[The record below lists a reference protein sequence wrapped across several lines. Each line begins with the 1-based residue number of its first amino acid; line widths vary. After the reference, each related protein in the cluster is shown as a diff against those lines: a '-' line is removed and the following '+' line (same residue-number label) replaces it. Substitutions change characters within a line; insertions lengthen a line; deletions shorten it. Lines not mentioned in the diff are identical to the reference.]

1 MFSRRRSSE
10 LGDGPAAAESWWEEV
25 EKGYTSLAGRRDSR
39 LKIDEKLN
47 NLAEWQM
54 RTIAFL
60 QEGKA
65 RRPVDD
71 TPVAALG
78 KSWEELD
85 VVVPIPPPTERK
97 QDSSRSST
105 GTGSPSRSPSPERK
119 PKSPPP
125 LQSIE
130 EDPMA
135 A

>member
-1 MFSRRRSSE
+1 
-10 LGDGPAAAESWWEEV
+10 
-25 EKGYTSLAGRRDSR
+25 
-39 LKIDEKLN
+39 
-47 NLAEWQM
+47 M